1 MHQRSFDYDKPIIYL
16 VATPIGNLDE
26 LTQRAINILS
36 EVEVIFCED
45 KRVTIK
51 LLNHFNIKTKLNSL
65 HQHDENEKVEEVIN
79 YLSMNKSVAIVS
91 DAGYPLISDP
101 GYVIVQ
107 QAIKLGFSVV
117 PISGSCAFI
126 NAIVASGI
134 TTDAF
139 TFFGFLPHNKTQK
152 LQKLNEI
159 ALIQHSLIFYE
170 SPHRILQTL
179 ELVNEVFKNPIVCVA
194 KELTKIYEQFF
205 RGFLNEVIEEI
216 KISKIVGEYVVI
228 IDNKPINNEHEVI
241 SDELL
246 IAQIDQEIENGNST
260 KQAIVCV
267 AKKYQVSK
275 NKIYNLY
282 HKVKN

>member
-1 MHQRSFDYDKPIIYL
+1 MHQISFDYDKPIIYL

-26 LTQRAINILS
+26 LTQRAINILK

-51 LLNHFNIKTKLNSL
+51 LLNHFNIKTKLISL
-65 HQHDENEKVEEVIN
+65 HQHNENEKVKEVID

-107 QAIKLGFSVV
+107 QAIKEGFSVV

-126 NAIVASGI
+126 NAIVASAI

-139 TFFGFLPHNKTQK
+139 SFFGFLPHNKNQK

-159 ALIQHSLIFYE
+159 ALIHHSLIFYE
-170 SPHRILQTL
+170 SPYRILQTL
-179 ELVNEVFKNPIVCVA
+179 TLINEVFKNPVVCVA
-194 KELTKIYEQFF
+194 KELTKLYEQFF
-205 RGFLNEVIEEI
+205 RGKLNEVIEEI
-216 KISKIVGEYVVI
+216 ETSKIAGEYVI
-228 IDNKPINNEHEVI
+228 IVENKPIKNNGEIVA
-241 SDELL
+241 SDEAL
-246 IAQIDQEIENGNST
+246 ITQIDQEIKNGKST
-260 KQAIVCV
+260 KEAIVCV
-267 AKKYQVSK
+267 AKKCNISK

-282 HKVKN
+282 HKK